1 MKKYYG
7 SKKFYLLAGITLA
20 NLLNAGIIH
29 ANDVSTPLATD
40 SATSSVTINQQ
51 NTTGVQNGLS
61 EQAIPTKLVSK
72 PQNTASKDLISSQE
86 SQVLSTVNQDTKTI
100 PSTTPITL
108 VKKTDQTEVKTAAV
122 QDTVL
127 SYSGHVQDIGWQAP
141 VTDGLVSGTTGQS
154 KRLEA
159 IKINIS
165 TPYTGAITYNS
176 SVVNSGW
183 QKAVSTGQI
192 SGTTGQS
199 KAIEAIQINLTGNL
213 ALKYDIYYRTHIAS
227 YGWLGWAKNGAFA
240 GSTGLSKQLEAFEIF
255 LITKGAETSLDQNK
269 AFIQMI
275 KPSLTY
281 QTHVQNMGWEP
292 LVAEGQLAGTTGQS
306 KRIEGLIVNLSSNE
320 FGNLQY
326 RSHVQGI
333 GWQNYVTSGNMSGT
347 SGQSRRLEALQLQ
360 LTGILAQKYSVK
372 YRVHVQDIG
381 WQAWVYDNAIA
392 GTTDQS
398 KRLEAIEILLVD
410 KIAKPIGLSASQG
423 NYAVINKIIYLDAG
437 HGGYDSGAAY
447 FNQYEKTL
455 NLQMQNRIKA
465 KLEAAGYKV
474 ITTRTSDTYV
484 DLIPR
489 SENANASLSDLF
501 VSLHFNAS
509 TSSYANGIESYYYEY
524 YPEYPS
530 AINELYHNDPERLSR
545 SAFLAQAIQSA
556 AVRNTAAKD
565 NGVLRNTF
573 AVLRETTAPAVLL
586 ELGYMSNAIES
597 EKITTVAYQ
606 EKLANG
612 VVSGILAYYKHYS
625 L

>member
-7 SKKFYLLAGITLA
+7 SKKFYLLAGIALA
-20 NLLNAGIIH
+20 NLVNVGIIH
-29 ANDVSTPLATD
+29 ANDVSRPLVTD
-40 SATSSVTINQQ
+40 SVASPVTINQQ
-51 NTTGVQNGLS
+51 NTTSRQTGLS
-61 EQAIPTKLVSK
+61 EQAMSTNLVSES
-72 PQNTASKDLISSQE
+72 QRTGSKDLVSNQD
-86 SQVLSTVNQDTKTI
+86 SQV
-100 PSTTPITL
+100 PSTTSQDVKTVPPTNPITL

-141 VTDGLVSGTTGQS
+141 VTDGLVSGTTGQA

-159 IKINIS
+159 IKINMS

-176 SVVNSGW
+176 SVINSGW

-199 KAIEAIQINLTGNL
+199 KAIEAIQINLTGDL

-227 YGWLGWAKNGAFA
+227 YGWLSWAKNGAFA

-269 AFIQMI
+269 AFIQMV

-281 QTHVQNMGWEP
+281 QTHVQTIGWGP

-333 GWQNYVTSGNMSGT
+333 GWQNYVTSGSMSGT
-347 SGQSRRLEALQLQ
+347 NGQSRRLEALQLQ
-360 LTGILAQKYSVK
+360 LTGSLAQKYSVK

-392 GTTDQS
+392 GTTGQS
-398 KRLEAIEILLVD
+398 KRLEAIEIVLVD
-410 KIAKPIGLSASQG
+410 KIATPIGLSASQG
-423 NYAVINKIIYLDAG
+423 NYAVVNNIIYLDAG

-556 AVRNTAAKD
+556 AVKNTGAKD

-586 ELGYMSNAIES
+586 ELGYMSNATEFQ
-597 EKITTVAYQ
+597 KITTAAYQ
-606 EKLANG
+606 EKLATG
-612 VVSGILAYYKHYS
+612 VVSGILAYYKHYTV
-625 L
+625 